1 MADQEKPEGVVP
13 QESGAASATDEG
25 KSLRTAIVFSSIVLW
40 IMAIFMINILY
51 SVNAKLDSIEQM
63 IPGFMSVV
71 SRQPLE
77 AYQIMDAEGKEV
89 VNTFRLD
96 PATTEPGP
104 EAMGSSCPGGEMM
117 APTGEEGG
125 SGTK

>member
-96 PATTEPGP
+96 P
-104 EAMGSSCPGGEMM
+104 
-117 APTGEEGG
+117 
-125 SGTK
+125 